1 MTLVLT
7 FSYNE
12 PTFRQNNHDEACCPR
27 CRCRLC
33 RCFRPCLQRYVLF
46 MGLSFRDDLIT
57 HMKLTLLSL
66 QFLLSF
72 AFPGRAA
79 TSLAA
84 EKSQAIPFLPAPT
97 NCEGYVGNVGFDPLR
112 VSDYFPV
119 DYLREAELK
128 HGRMCQLAWLG
139 YVAVDLG
146 LRVPGYPEAMSG
158 ATSATVHDA
167 AVEFGALGNI
177 FVFIAFAEMTSWIGV
192 SQMLQGSGR
201 EPGDFG
207 FGKQYLEGKSEEQIA
222 KVKLQEITHCRAAMM
237 AFAGVVTQSV
247 LYDKGFP
254 YF

>member
-1 MTLVLT
+1 MRLPYHT
-7 FSYNE
+7 Y
-12 PTFRQNNHDEACCPR
+12 EAH
-27 CRCRLC
+27 
-33 RCFRPCLQRYVLF
+33 F
-46 MGLSFRDDLIT
+46 I
-57 HMKLTLLSL
+57 SL
-66 QFLLSF
+66 QYLLSF
-72 AFPGRAA
+72 AIPGRAA

-207 FGKQYLEGKSEEQIA
+207 FGKQYLEGKSEAQIA
-222 KVKLQEITHCRAAMM
+222 KVKLQEITHCRAAML

>member
-1 MTLVLT
+1 MMKTAVLASLVG
-7 FSYNE
+7 S
-12 PTFRQNNHDEACCPR
+12 AAA
-27 CRCRLC
+27 
-33 RCFRPCLQRYVLF
+33 
-46 MGLSFRDDLIT
+46 
-57 HMKLTLLSL
+57 
-66 QFLLSF
+66 F
-72 AFPGRAA
+72 APASVGRSA

-84 EKSQAIPFLPAPT
+84 GEKSAALPFLPDPA
-97 NCEGYVGNVGFDPLR
+97 NCQGYVGNVGFDPLG
-112 VSDYFPV
+112 VSNYFPV

-177 FVFIAFAEMTSWIGV
+177 FVFLGLAEMASWIGV

-201 EPGDFG
+201 APGDFG
-207 FGKQYLEGKSEEQIA
+207 FGSAYLVGKSEEQIERL
-222 KVKLQEITHCRAAMM
+222 KLQEITHCRLAML
-237 AFAGVVTQSV
+237 AFSGVVTQSV
-247 LYDKGFP
+247 LFDKGFP